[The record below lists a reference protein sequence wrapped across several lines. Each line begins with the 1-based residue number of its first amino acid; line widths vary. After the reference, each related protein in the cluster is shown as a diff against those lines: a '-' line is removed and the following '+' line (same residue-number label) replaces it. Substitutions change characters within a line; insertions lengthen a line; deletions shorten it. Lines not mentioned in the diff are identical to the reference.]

1 MSQNVPE
8 RQVTA
13 ELITFTANKAGGI
26 IRMPTEIEEDTFI
39 PLGQF
44 LARYIARQLAKLEDK
59 CLFIA
64 DGTADIVGIGKYC
77 DDNVAYL
84 VQLAAGKTK
93 PSDATINDF
102 RNLRAAVNPAVLA
115 DGAAY
120 YLSSTFDALLPTFN
134 TIGQPL
140 IYQRMPDGTAKLDG
154 YPVRWINVSQAYT
167 TAAAANKYL
176 SFFGNLSYWYLGER
190 GAPRIEVSREVY
202 FATDEVA
209 MRAIERIDVQGMA
222 IDAMATLKTAA
233 A

>member
-1 MSQNVPE
+1 MGGPHVLPISYSSE
-8 RQVTA
+8 
-13 ELITFTANKAGGI
+13 ELWV
-26 IRMPTEIEEDTFI
+26 
-39 PLGQF
+39 
-44 LARYIARQLAKLEDK
+44 IARGTEPNRASSDDRLGSGALLAKLEDK

-64 DGTADIVGIGKYC
+64 DGTATYADIVGIGKYC

-190 GAPRIEVSREVY
+190 GAPRITS
-202 FATDEVA
+202 VA
-209 MRAIERIDVQGMA
+209 QAR
-222 IDAMATLKTAA
+222 
-233 A
+233 